1 MELKIEHRLT
11 EVEER
16 AKSNSHRLDEVE
28 KKQDNLDKI
37 VSTVAVLVDQEK
49 RVENDVKEI
58 KADVKTLTLKP
69 GKRWDTIID
78 KLIWAVLAA
87 VVAYIL
93 AKIGL

>member
-69 GKRWDTIID
+69 GKRFDTIVD